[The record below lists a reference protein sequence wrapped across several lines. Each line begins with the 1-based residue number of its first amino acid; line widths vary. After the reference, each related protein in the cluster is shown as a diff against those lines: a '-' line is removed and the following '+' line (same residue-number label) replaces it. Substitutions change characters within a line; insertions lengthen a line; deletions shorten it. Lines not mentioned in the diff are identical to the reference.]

1 MHICN
6 FSGKLKKTFLFLFQ
20 LSIWSNLSHYNLY
33 VTWRKK
39 SKILLF
45 HNVDC
50 LSIFYFLSIF
60 SSFVRSYL
68 FLLSIS
74 FRECLF
80 VSSFLTHHR
89 SCTKR
94 QLPRNTV
101 FSNILTLNQESS
113 YLYYVSVVNIMH
125 SSMYKSSAI
134 FHEIK
139 SWYIMN

>member
-1 MHICN
+1 MHICK
-6 FSGKLKKTFLFLFQ
+6 FSRKLMNITTQWKFSIKKTFSFLFQ
-20 LSIWSNLSHYNLY
+20 LSIWGNLSHHNLY
-33 VTWRKK
+33 FTWRKK
-39 SKILLF
+39 SKIIFF

-50 LSIFYFLSIF
+50 LSMFSFLSIF

-125 SSMYKSSAI
+125 Y
-134 FHEIK
+134 
-139 SWYIMN
+139 Y

>member
-1 MHICN
+1 MKIFHVSDWLSFMWPLI
-6 FSGKLKKTFLFLFQ
+6 KTFSFLFQ
-20 LSIWSNLSHYNLY
+20 SSIWSNLSHHNLHF
-33 VTWRKK
+33 TWRKK
-39 SKILLF
+39 SKIIFF

-50 LSIFYFLSIF
+50 LSMFSFLSIF

-125 SSMYKSSAI
+125 Y
-134 FHEIK
+134 
-139 SWYIMN
+139 Y